1 MVYRL
6 LLGMKCHFDG
16 CLAAIKIKPSSPWP
30 APIDLTRAC
39 TPTSASGGR
48 FSVHPPLRASLA
60 ARARRRWGWCP
71 VQGFIGYGSID
82 RAREGG
88 RAVRIQQR
96 YAPCRPV
103 SHICDIVFF
112 HAHGR
117 CAFATRRGRNPPRM
131 YLVLVCM
138 KRVKPRPEPNRAR
151 TWDFCPAGT
160 PQPALCMCIRD
171 TNP

>member
-1 MVYRL
+1 MYSFGRQVSPVLVYMYDRARTRMCPPI
-6 LLGMKCHFDG
+6 GP
-16 CLAAIKIKPSSPWP
+16 AARPRGP
-30 APIDLTRAC
+30 
-39 TPTSASGGR
+39 SASGGQ
-48 FSVHPPLRASLA
+48 FSVHPPLCASLA
-60 ARARRRWGWCP
+60 ARARRRRGWCP
-71 VQGFIGYGSID
+71 VQGFMGYGSID

-117 CAFATRRGRNPPRM
+117 CAFATRRGRNPPRI
-131 YLVLVCM
+131 YLVWVCM
-138 KRVKPRPEPNRAR
+138 KRVKPRPEPYRAR

-160 PQPALCMCIRD
+160 PQLALCHTYVTPTRRG
-171 TNP
+171 